1 MKGYFRNFN
10 NNNFKPRY
18 NNNYQKNKL
27 DKDYKKES
35 FIKFKN
41 NEEKLKHISTI
52 IENNNQTISN
62 IIPWSETTYFTTYK
76 NEYYFRTIGQET
88 NTDKGNFPANV
99 VIRKAIF
106 SNNKIILLTE
116 LNDVNGN
123 NGKLS
128 VYHLIV
134 ITKNNNQNQYFSYKI
149 NYEPYDMI
157 EDSNYIIISGVNII
171 YILYFHQNNN
181 GQIILVSE
189 IKIKK
194 DKNNSN
200 NNEMYKAL
208 CIEETDQNII
218 CGHSLGYVSRWVRI
232 QDYPYLEKKE
242 ISRIHFSSIN
252 KILYDINS
260 DNLKVIISCSSDK
273 TLKVHSLDD
282 FICIKILNFN
292 EEVIDVKKV
301 INHKNQTN
309 YFVNLKK
316 GNLMLYDSK
325 FGNMLLDIYNN
336 SKINRNVLCLTK
348 NINNNNNNN
357 INAGNNNNN
366 KKKIYVLI
374 TSENK
379 INVYEWI

>member
-116 LNDVNGN
+116 LNDVNGI

-157 EDSNYIIISGVNII
+157 EDSNYIIISGDNII

>member
-88 NTDKGNFPANV
+88 NTDKGNFPENV

-157 EDSNYIIISGVNII
+157 EDSNYIIISGDNII

-181 GQIILVSE
+181 RQIILVSE

>member
-157 EDSNYIIISGVNII
+157 EDSNYIIISGDNII

-242 ISRIHFSSIN
+242 KSRIHFSSIN

-260 DNLKVIISCSSDK
+260 DNLKVIISCSSDM

-325 FGNMLLDIYNN
+325 FDNMLLDIYNN

>member
-157 EDSNYIIISGVNII
+157 EDSNYIIISGDNII

-260 DNLKVIISCSSDK
+260 DNLKVIISCSSDM

>member
-157 EDSNYIIISGVNII
+157 EDSNYIIISGDNII

-181 GQIILVSE
+181 RQIILVSE

>member
-157 EDSNYIIISGVNII
+157 EDSNYIIISGDNII

-260 DNLKVIISCSSDK
+260 DNLKVIISCSSDM

-325 FGNMLLDIYNN
+325 FDNMLLDIYNN

>member
-157 EDSNYIIISGVNII
+157 EDSNYIIISGDNII

-336 SKINRNVLCLTK
+336 SKINRNALCLTK